1 MARKPLE
8 LNATLI
14 KRIDLAEGLTIFRV
28 RPEAHDFQTFEPGQY
43 VVLGLNH
50 PEHGPVQRSYS
61 IASPPQTLPEYL
73 DFYVRYVVRPTS
85 ENPLTHLLFKLK
97 EGDRLFM
104 GPKFRGKFTVTHEV
118 GADDPR
124 LRVLVAA
131 GTGLAPFTSM
141 VFDHL
146 HRFGP
151 TDQYLVL
158 HGASYPHDMGYREEL
173 EKALNTNPAKKRY
186 FPTIS
191 RDPGNEAW
199 PEDGFRGR
207 VETLFEEEKLATLER
222 AAGLPEGFITPHNAV
237 VFICGLTGTI
247 ANTLTLLL
255 DRGFIPRELKL
266 RNALHIPA
274 DTPPSLFFEQYD
286 TEPVLDVKNEEAMM
300 PYRARLE
307 KAGVVLADPAAS
319 V

>member
-14 KRIDLAEGLTIFRV
+14 RRFDLAEGLTIFRV

-73 DFYVRYVVRPTS
+73 DFYVRYVVRPAS
-85 ENPLTHLLFKLK
+85 ENPLTHLLFNLR

-104 GPKFRGKFTVTHEV
+104 GPKFRGKFTISSEV
-118 GADDPR
+118 GVDDPR

-146 HRFGP
+146 KRLGP
-151 TDQYLVL
+151 TSQYLVL
-158 HGASYPHDMGYREEL
+158 HGASYPHDMGYRAEL
-173 EKALNTNPAKKRY
+173 EAALNSDPTKKRY

-191 RDPGNEAW
+191 RDPGGDAW

-207 VETLFEEEKLATLER
+207 VESFFGEEKLALLEK
-222 AAGLPEGFITPHNAV
+222 AAGLPVGFIRPANAV

-247 ANTLTLLL
+247 ANTLVRLL
-255 DRGFIPRELKL
+255 DRGFLPRELKL
-266 RNALHIPA
+266 RNALHVPA
-274 DTPPSLFFEQYD
+274 DAPASLFFEQYD
-286 TEPVLDVKNEEAMM
+286 TEPVLDVKNEAAME
-300 PYRARLE
+300 PYRAQLRA
-307 KAGVVLADPAAS
+307 AGVALEPPAA